1 MRESK
6 YTIDGV
12 NKETYKLLFAEKEE
26 HKKECSKEI
35 YTIELSSYYDRKIY
49 YQLFNMIKKLME
61 MYFYEVNYFN
71 IHKNIFSKGYTFK
84 DDTIKF
90 KFDYLEKYLKR
101 ILKNED
107 SYVRKELFWDLKNN
121 LRYGS
126 CFYKNMIISANINGS
141 YFVTG
146 LIPFED
152 GTTHLH
158 SFVEYKNFVIDY
170 TKNLI
175 ISKENYYELLRVKE
189 LQRINSENISEIY
202 NTLTENR
209 ILNTARYIATFGNE
223 IINDLNK
230 NPQLIKKKHDKVDFS
245 CLFY

>member
-6 YTIDGV
+6 YTNHGV
-12 NKETYKLLFAEKEE
+12 NKETYKLLFDEKEE
-26 HKKECSKEI
+26 YKKECSNEI
-35 YTIELSSYYDRKIY
+35 YTIEMSSCYDRKIY
-49 YQLFNMIKKLME
+49 YQLLNLIKMLID
-61 MYFYEVNYFN
+61 MYYRGVNYFN
-71 IHKNIFSKGYTFK
+71 IHKNIFEKGYTFK
-84 DDTIKF
+84 NDNIKF

-107 SYVRKELFWDLKNN
+107 SYVRKELICYLKHN

-126 CFYKNMIISANINGS
+126 CFYTSMIISENIDNS

-146 LIPFED
+146 LIPFKD

-158 SFVEYKNFVIDY
+158 SFVEYGNYVIDY

-175 ISKENYYELLRVKE
+175 VSKEIYYKLLRVKE
-189 LQRINSENISEIY
+189 LQRIPSESISEIY
-202 NTLTENR
+202 NTLLENR
-209 ILNTARYIATFGNE
+209 ILNTARYIATFGND

-230 NPQLIKKKHDKVDFS
+230 NAQLVKKVSGKADFT
-245 CLFY
+245 CLFD